1 VKILLVTQYF
11 WPENFIINDLV
22 ETLES
27 SGHTLK
33 VLTGK
38 PNYPS
43 GEIFDGYSQSE
54 SQTELFVNN
63 VSVFRVPLR
72 PRKKGGAV
80 NLLLNYL
87 SFVWNGLRHFPRAV
101 KGDNFDVILV
111 FAPSPIT
118 MVIPAIYLKWK
129 LKSHLAIWIQD
140 LWPESL
146 SATGFVRNKWVL
158 NLVGVLVR
166 WIYSRADSL
175 LIQSEAFRKPVEK
188 YAGSGKI
195 VYYPNS
201 LLRPDGIKTNA
212 QELLSA
218 ELLEVLNSNF
228 CVVFAGNLGKA
239 QALETI
245 VSAATRLI
253 DNKEIKIVLV
263 GSGSMLDWVLAEK
276 ERLNLSNLV
285 AAGRFPSSV
294 MPSIYKHS
302 GALLVT
308 LKNEEIFSYTIPSKV
323 QACLAASKP
332 IIASINGE
340 TARVIEE
347 AKAGI
352 TCAAEDADALA
363 DAIINLYE
371 MDSDSREMLGSN
383 GHRYFV
389 EHFEM
394 NRQAKKLIELLE
406 SRISGKREVK

>member
-1 VKILLVTQYF
+1 
-11 WPENFIINDLV
+11 
-22 ETLES
+22 
-27 SGHTLK
+27 
-33 VLTGK
+33 
-38 PNYPS
+38 
-43 GEIFDGYSQSE
+43 
-54 SQTELFVNN
+54 
-63 VSVFRVPLR
+63 
-72 PRKKGGAV
+72 
-80 NLLLNYL
+80 
-87 SFVWNGLRHFPRAV
+87 
-101 KGDNFDVILV
+101 
-111 FAPSPIT
+111 
-118 MVIPAIYLKWK
+118 
-129 LKSHLAIWIQD
+129 
-140 LWPESL
+140 
-146 SATGFVRNKWVL
+146 
-158 NLVGVLVR
+158 
-166 WIYSRADSL
+166 
-175 LIQSEAFRKPVEK
+175 VEK